1 MTLPFYNGC
10 LFYRRDSFFQVFCS
24 NFKKTREVTK
34 LKKKKNSVSV
44 GEPPY
49 HVQNDIYIT

>member
-1 MTLPFYNGC
+1 MAVYFTEGI
-10 LFYRRDSFFQVFCS
+10 VFS
-24 NFKKTREVTK
+24 KYFARI
-34 LKKKKNSVSV
+34 LKRQENDRSLNSKKKNSDSV

>member
-1 MTLPFYNGC
+1 MAVYFTEGI
-10 LFYRRDSFFQVFCS
+10 VFS
-24 NFKKTREVTK
+24 KYFARI
-34 LKKKKNSVSV
+34 LKRQENDRSKKNSVSV